1 VLFVP
6 LNATVAIFVALELE
20 LFVPLQLPQFTVKV
34 LVVLG
39 YVIVPL
45 VGLTLTLHVP
55 LFTVNSYVAVL
66 AL

>member
-1 VLFVP
+1 
-6 LNATVAIFVALELE
+6 VALELE